1 MGSSS
6 STSTKINPTID
17 ENVSDDKNENGCD
30 FPLEIHVAHYTPAS
44 FPLTPVVTK
53 STIAA
58 CRESWTLVLMPVE
71 REDGSSVS
79 GMTLFYTEFYDT
91 LEVIDTMGKFESV
104 LLQHTGGIESK
115 LAKGG
120 ILLRIVNYA
129 LNVEPESERSRYAL
143 YCLGK
148 AHNQKSIRPWQYSI
162 FIQCLLTTLS
172 SRLGSNA
179 TFEVMSAWVHLFA
192 FMLRNILPP
201 AIIGLVDETEVNVNV
216 TNEVGDSATTD
227 ELFEADRALEMKK
240 IVKRSHANSRG
251 SSAASSVAHSVQVS
265 SRLPPRKMFG

>member
-1 MGSSS
+1 MGA
-6 STSTKINPTID
+6 STSTSNKIIPTSVENTPDDRID
-17 ENVSDDKNENGCD
+17 DGEE
-30 FPLEIHVAHYTPAS
+30 FPLEIQVAHYTPAS

-58 CRESWTLVLMPVE
+58 CRESWNTVLKPVE
-71 REDGSSVS
+71 RDDGSSVS
-79 GMTLFYTEFYDT
+79 GLTLFYTEFYDT

-104 LLQHTGGIESK
+104 LLQHTGGVETK

-120 ILLRIVNYA
+120 ILLRIINYA
-129 LNVEPESERSRYAL
+129 LNVEPESEKCRYAL

-172 SRLGSNA
+172 SRLGSSA
-179 TFEVMSAWVHLFA
+179 TFEVMSAWVNLFA

-201 AIIGLVDETEVNVNV
+201 AIIGLVDDTEVNVNV
-216 TNEVGDSATTD
+216 STEVGDATTTD

-240 IVKRSHANSRG
+240 IERRSRGNSRG
-251 SSAASSVAHSVQVS
+251 SSAASSVVHSLQVS
-265 SRLPPRKMFG
+265 SRLPRKPF